1 MKFRWTLTGAT
12 RLSMAA
18 ILATSGIGL
27 LAGCGGA
34 PPQPE
39 EGVIEPLEGMADPT
53 TGDPAA
59 IEGEGDDGTGAGDP
73 AAAGDPATP

>member
-1 MKFRWTLTGAT
+1 MKFRWTLAGAT

-27 LAGCGGA
+27 LTGCGESPSDGEE
-34 PPQPE
+34 PP
-39 EGVIEPLEGMADPT
+39 IESAIDPMA
-53 TGDPAA
+53 GDPAA